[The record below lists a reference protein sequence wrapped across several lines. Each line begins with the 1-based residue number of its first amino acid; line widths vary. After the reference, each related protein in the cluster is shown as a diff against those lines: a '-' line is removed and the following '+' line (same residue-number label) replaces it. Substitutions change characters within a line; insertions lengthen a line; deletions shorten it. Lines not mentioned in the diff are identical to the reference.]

1 MRALEFIAGHVTF
14 KLCYNK
20 IYQLK
25 TTLMKLTGIKI
36 FQIYLLI
43 KKNAML
49 MFPSLF
55 LLFHVCIVVVCLIDL
70 LFRPLL
76 LSGLLGKVNM
86 F

>member
-43 KKNAML
+43 KKKYNAN
-49 MFPSLF
+49 
-55 LLFHVCIVVVCLIDL
+55 V
-70 LFRPLL
+70 PLPIPII
-76 LSGLLGKVNM
+76 SCMYSCSVPY
-86 F
+86 